1 VPWGA
6 RGTLPAMAA
15 LTGSASIEL
24 DAPIERVWAVCQDV
38 ASAPEWQKGLDDVVV
53 LERDGGGRVVL
64 AESVSDAK
72 VRTIRS
78 RVRFSYDEPHR
89 VSWRQE
95 SGELKRLEGAWE
107 LEALGAGRTRAT
119 YRLDGDPGRVLG
131 MLLRGPA
138 ADRLLQVL
146 VGGRPQE
153 LEARLGPG

>member
-1 VPWGA
+1 
-6 RGTLPAMAA
+6 MAA
-15 LTGSASIEL
+15 LAGSASTEI
-24 DAPIERVWAVCQDV
+24 DAPIDRVWAVCADV
-38 ASAPEWQKGLDDVVV
+38 GSAPAWQKGLDDMVV
-53 LERDGGGRVVL
+53 LERDGSGRVLV

-78 RVRFSYDEPHR
+78 RVRFSYDEPR
-89 VSWRQE
+89 RASWRQE

-107 LEALGAGRTRAT
+107 LEDLGGGRTRAT

-138 ADRLLQVL
+138 ADRVLQVL

-153 LEARLGPG
+153 LEARLARGAGG